1 MYCCAIIFWYVCI
14 DEGIGWGG
22 RVVVMS
28 QVNPVVFWAV
38 TFYTYDMYSHKLSLC
53 YVVLY
58 LSINYP
64 YYTD

>member
-1 MYCCAIIFWYVCI
+1 M
-14 DEGIGWGG
+14 GG
-22 RVVVMS
+22 RVVVLS
-28 QVNPVVFWAV
+28 QSNPVVFLAV

-58 LSINYP
+58 LPINYP